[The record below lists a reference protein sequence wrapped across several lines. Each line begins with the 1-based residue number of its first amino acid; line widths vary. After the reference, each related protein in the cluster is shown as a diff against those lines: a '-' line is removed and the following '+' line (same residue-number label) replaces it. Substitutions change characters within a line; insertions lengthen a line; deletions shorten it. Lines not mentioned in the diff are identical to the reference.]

1 MKRTV
6 LSLCLSFLAMLAI
19 QAATLEVLKVDFENV
34 PADSLP
40 AGWTQEYVQLPVT
53 QIANSKLYSWGA
65 EEGDSLTFP
74 AGCVS
79 GTHRMKA
86 ANTTNQEMRFIT
98 RLVTPPMNLTGVF
111 RPQLVFSHAEPARAA
126 FCDTLRVY
134 YFDNK
139 TSVWKPLPGAE
150 FTREANWKES
160 TLSLISPNASYRLA
174 FEITESMGRGVVLD
188 DIVVRATPTCQSVEN
203 ITFNQ
208 VHAYDAGIYWD
219 NFGAYNSF
227 QVMVA
232 DAPLDLQNIDQSH
245 VIVSLT
251 EDIYDPSVVVTGL
264 RPETTYYVYIRSDCD
279 EVESGFTDWVSAT
292 FTTRKVA
299 YLPYSEDFDA
309 SIPLTGNVGYGV
321 PDGWSVGTSLE
332 DAVPMVIR
340 SNNAA
345 ANALYSVDS
354 TAYLGFVGELST
366 TPAVIPASQYV
377 YAVTPEIKDP
387 AQSGATSL
395 QGLQVRFWLTHI
407 AGYKELRER
416 TDSRYG

>member
-139 TSVWKPLPGAE
+139 NK
-150 FTREANWKES
+150 K
-160 TLSLISPNASYRLA
+160 
-174 FEITESMGRGVVLD
+174 
-188 DIVVRATPTCQSVEN
+188 
-203 ITFNQ
+203 
-208 VHAYDAGIYWD
+208 
-219 NFGAYNSF
+219 
-227 QVMVA
+227 
-232 DAPLDLQNIDQSH
+232 
-245 VIVSLT
+245 
-251 EDIYDPSVVVTGL
+251 
-264 RPETTYYVYIRSDCD
+264 
-279 EVESGFTDWVSAT
+279 
-292 FTTRKVA
+292 
-299 YLPYSEDFDA
+299 
-309 SIPLTGNVGYGV
+309 
-321 PDGWSVGTSLE
+321 
-332 DAVPMVIR
+332 
-340 SNNAA
+340 
-345 ANALYSVDS
+345 
-354 TAYLGFVGELST
+354 
-366 TPAVIPASQYV
+366 
-377 YAVTPEIKDP
+377 
-387 AQSGATSL
+387 
-395 QGLQVRFWLTHI
+395 
-407 AGYKELRER
+407 
-416 TDSRYG
+416 